1 MRATG
6 AGARYAAMAARLER
20 LPLSVI
26 QLTARVGVGAVFF
39 RSGLLK
45 LSSWQFA
52 VQLFRD
58 EYNVPLLDPLTA
70 ARITAA
76 VELGVPV
83 LLFLGL
89 ATRLATLPL
98 LGMIAVIQVFRV
110 NPPAQRSAANAP
122 EVKWTDGEVFKGKAE
137 IAAGS
142 ELSYPINLNRRAT
155 LKAFFTTGKND
166 KKLGSVLIKA
176 EDFNMWK
183 SGSDVPTFVATGIVP
198 RGTITRV
205 LEPGSYVFVLD
216 NRSGNEPILLSE
228 VEEVIG
234 LGLAA
239 RRPGESDA
247 ELRERVVDGLI
258 EQRLRFH
265 EVDRSG
271 YHRVPVAEIE
281 ARMADIAAAFPDRA
295 AFRRRLGELG
305 MTEEEVRQ
313 LVARQLA
320 VLTYVTERLGA
331 RVFVGFDDIRAHYQ
345 ETLVPDLERR
355 GEPVPPLDEVR
366 EAVRAVL
373 HEQRLN
379 QELERWTEE
388 LRSEADVLVFP
399 APPEPL
405 PPVVDAF

>member
-1 MRATG
+1 MRPAALAASVLLAAAPAHG
-6 AGARYAAMAARLER
+6 QGPPPAGPEA
-20 LPLSVI
+20 
-26 QLTARVGVGAVFF
+26 
-39 RSGLLK
+39 
-45 LSSWQFA
+45 
-52 VQLFRD
+52 
-58 EYNVPLLDPLTA
+58 
-70 ARITAA
+70 
-76 VELGVPV
+76 PV
-83 LLFLGL
+83 LVD
-89 ATRLATLPL
+89 R
-98 LGMIAVIQVFRV
+98 IVAVV
-110 NPPAQRSAANAP
+110 
-122 EVKWTDGEVFKGKAE
+122 D
-137 IAAGS
+137 
-142 ELSYPINLNRRAT
+142 
-155 LKAFFTTGKND
+155 
-166 KKLGSVLIKA
+166 
-176 EDFNMWK
+176 ED
-183 SGSDVPTFVATGIVP
+183 
-198 RGTITRV
+198 
-205 LEPGSYVFVLD
+205 
-216 NRSGNEPILLSE
+216 PILLSE

-271 YHRVPVAEIE
+271 FQHVPVAEIE
-281 ARMADIAAAFPDRA
+281 ARMADLAAAFPDRA
-295 AFRRRLGELG
+295 ALRRRLAELG

-320 VLTYVTERLGA
+320 VLAYVEERLGA

-388 LRSEADVLVFP
+388 LRAEADVLVSP

-405 PPVVDAF
+405 PPVVDTF

>member
-1 MRATG
+1 
-6 AGARYAAMAARLER
+6 MA
-20 LPLSVI
+20 
-26 QLTARVGVGAVFF
+26 
-39 RSGLLK
+39 
-45 LSSWQFA
+45 
-52 VQLFRD
+52 
-58 EYNVPLLDPLTA
+58 
-70 ARITAA
+70 
-76 VELGVPV
+76 
-83 LLFLGL
+83 L
-89 ATRLATLPL
+89 AIPRLAASLLLTLASAL
-98 LGMIAVIQVFRV
+98 
-110 NPPAQRSAANAP
+110 SAA
-122 EVKWTDGEVFKGKAE
+122 E
-137 IAAGS
+137 S
-142 ELSYPINLNRRAT
+142 PI
-155 LKAFFTTGKND
+155 
-166 KKLGSVLIKA
+166 LIDRIVA
-176 EDFNMWK
+176 VVDED
-183 SGSDVPTFVATGIVP
+183 
-198 RGTITRV
+198 
-205 LEPGSYVFVLD
+205 
-216 NRSGNEPILLSE
+216 PILLSE

-234 LGLAA
+234 LGLAV

-271 YHRVPVAEIE
+271 YQRVPVAEIE

-388 LRSEADVLVFP
+388 LRAEADVLVFP